1 MDTRNGV
8 TGKLTG
14 DLSGAAAARK
24 AAEEAARKAAAE
36 AAARK
41 AAEEAAKK
49 AAQEA
54 AKEAA
59 KKAAQEAAAKQA
71 LAQASAN
78 RFGGYGMP
86 APSHPPQAKP
96 QPKPAPKS
104 DSDEKPGFFGRL
116 WGGIKDAGKSVAD
129 GAESAAKKVGKGV
142 DYVADQVEDGAH
154 YVADKVEKGVD
165 YVVDKVEDGAKDLY
179 KSVIDPKLDK
189 SVLGKD
195 DEFSGEKT
203 GALGDALTNRLDV
216 GESVSVRLEAQ
227 ARINGVEVGAGAM
240 LEVKRVQKTDA
251 EGKAVEEPKDAKGR
265 PPTELEITVVADAR
279 VGASLA
285 LDAPALS
292 KGAGIKGDR
301 NLGVHAEAGIELR
314 AGVQAQGEMK
324 FRFDPSNAQDMKDMT
339 GIFKTAGKTALES
352 AIPGIGAVLA
362 ASNAPDLAKDASAF
376 GRHMTEMSGQVG
388 AYATA
393 EAYAGVGVGLKG
405 NEKAENDDNR
415 SFKDQAL
422 DELRFS
428 QAGIDAAIGGEVNI
442 GARKDFRAGTT
453 TMSFSMKAEAGIS
466 ANGLGMEKG
475 ASAAQDNKLNV
486 TYGKDGKI
494 ASVTFEESLTKA
506 DFEGVGN
513 RRMAG
518 KGLNK
523 GLLAQLEEEDTIT
536 ITRTLTPSQLEAFKK
551 EYTENK
557 AGAIAGAWKDLK
569 GPDPAKTD
577 VESVVGT
584 HTTTMDVGLDL
595 WVIGGSASLGHGQE
609 VELTAK

>member
-14 DLSGAAAARK
+14 DLNGTAAARK
-24 AAEEAARKAAAE
+24 AAEEAARRAAAE

-54 AKEAA
+54 AK
-59 KKAAQEAAAKQA
+59 KAAAEAAAKQQ
-71 LAQASAN
+71 LAQASAQ
-78 RFGGYGMP
+78 RFGGYGVP
-86 APSHPPQAKP
+86 VSAPVPQAKAH
-96 QPKPAPKS
+96 PKPESKA
-104 DSDEKPGFFGRL
+104 DEKPGFFGRL
-116 WGGIKDAGKSVAD
+116 WGGIKDAGKSVANE
-129 GAESAAKKVGKGV
+129 AEAVAKKVDKGI
-142 DYVADQVEDGAH
+142 D
-154 YVADKVEKGVD
+154 YVADKVEDSAHYVANKVEEGVD
-165 YVVDKVEDGAKDLY
+165 YVVDAVEDSAKDLY
-179 KSVIDPKLDK
+179 KSVIDPKLDN

-240 LEVKRVQKTDA
+240 LEVKRVQRTDA
-251 EGKAVEEPKDAKGR
+251 NGEPVEEPKDAKGR
-265 PPTELEITVVADAR
+265 PPTELEVTVLADAR

-292 KGAGIKGDR
+292 GGKGIKGDR

-324 FRFDPSNAQDMKDMT
+324 FRFDPASAQDMQDMT

-352 AIPGIGAVLA
+352 AIPGIGTVLA
-362 ASNAPDLAKDASAF
+362 ASNAPDLARDASAF
-376 GRHMTEMSGQVG
+376 ARHMTEMSGQVG
-388 AYATA
+388 AYASA

-405 NEKAENDDNR
+405 NEQAENDDNR

-442 GARKDFRAGTT
+442 GAKKDFRAGTT

-466 ANGLGMEKG
+466 ANGLGLETG
-475 ASAAQDNKLNV
+475 AGAAQDNKLNV

-494 ASVTFEESLTKA
+494 ASVSFEESLTKA
-506 DFEGVGN
+506 DFEGAGN
-513 RRMAG
+513 RRLAG
-518 KGLNK
+518 KGLNP
-523 GLLAQLEEEDTIT
+523 GLLAQLKEEDTIT
-536 ITRTLTPSQLEAFKK
+536 ITRTLTPAQLEAFKK
-551 EYTENK
+551 DYAENK
-557 AGAIAGAWKDLK
+557 AGAIAGAWQDLK
-569 GPDPAKTD
+569 GSDPAKTD
-577 VESVVGT
+577 VESVIGT
-584 HTTTMDVGLDL
+584 HTTSLEVGLDL